1 MTNFK
6 HLLVTGGCGFIG
18 SNFVRHILT
27 TRTDVQV
34 TVLDKMTYAA
44 RTENLAG
51 HLENPKLEIVIG
63 DIGNLELVRH
73 LVQNHRSANKI
84 DAIINFAAETHVDQS
99 ILNPFVFT
107 QTNVNGT
114 HVLLEVAREHNLR
127 FHQISTDEVYGTIE
141 GDHHS
146 LETDNLRP
154 RSPYS
159 ASKAASDHLAMS
171 YFVTYGLP
179 VTITRGSNN
188 VGPYQHLEK
197 AVPLFTTSALLDL
210 PLPVYGDGQQIRDYT
225 HVQDHVTG
233 ALAVLEHG
241 IPGEV
246 YNVGAGA
253 AISNLEMIETILET
267 IHKPR
272 DLIRF
277 VTDRAGH
284 DRRYSVNVNK
294 LRTLGWEPQYAP
306 RAAIANAAAWY
317 QANPGYWQPLRDSKE
332 FQTYYNRQ
340 YGQRLETSRLETVGA
355 KA

>member
-1 MTNFK
+1 MTK
-6 HLLVTGGCGFIG
+6 HKHILVTGGCGFIG
-18 SNFVRHILT
+18 SNFVRYILEN
-27 TRTDVQV
+27 RPGIRV

-44 RTENLAG
+44 RKDNLHG
-51 HLENPKLEIVIG
+51 HLENPNLQVVIG

-73 LVQNHRSANKI
+73 TVQNDRHAHKI

-107 QTNVNGT
+107 QTNVTGT
-114 HVLLEVAREHNLR
+114 HVLLEVAREHKLR
-127 FHQISTDEVYGTIE
+127 YHQISTDEVYGTID

-159 ASKAASDHLAMS
+159 ASKAASDHLALS
-171 YFVTYGLP
+171 YFVTYNLP

-197 AVPLFTTSALLDL
+197 AVPLFTTSALLDQ

-225 HVQDHVTG
+225 HVHDHVTG
-233 ALAVLEHG
+233 ALAVLENG
-241 IPGEV
+241 QPGEV
-246 YNVGAGA
+246 YNVGAGD

-267 IHKPR
+267 VQKPR

-284 DRRYSVNVNK
+284 DRRYSVNINK

-306 RAAIANAAAWY
+306 REAIAAAAAWY
-317 QANPGYWQPLRDSKE
+317 QANPDYWQPLRNSTE
-332 FQTYYNRQ
+332 FQTYFQRQ
-340 YGQRLETSRLETVGA
+340 YAQRLETSGA

>member
-1 MTNFK
+1 MSNFK
-6 HLLVTGGCGFIG
+6 HVLVTGGCGFIG
-18 SNFVRHILT
+18 SNFVRHVLE
-27 TRTDVQV
+27 TRPDTQI

-44 RTENLAG
+44 RRENLTE
-51 HLENPKLEIVIG
+51 HLKNPNLNIVIG

-73 LVQNHRSANKI
+73 LVQANKI
-84 DAIINFAAETHVDQS
+84 EAIINFAAETHVDQS

-107 QTNVNGT
+107 QTNVTGT
-114 HVLLEVAREHNLR
+114 HVLLEVAREHKLR

-146 LETDNLRP
+146 LETDSLHP

-159 ASKAASDHLAMS
+159 ASKAASDHLALS
-171 YFVTYGLP
+171 YFVTYNLP

-188 VGPYQHLEK
+188 VGPYQYLEK
-197 AVPLFTTSALLDL
+197 VVPLFTTSALLDL

-225 HVQDHVTG
+225 HVIDHCTG

-241 IPGEV
+241 QMGEI

-267 IHKPR
+267 VHKPR
-272 DLIRF
+272 ELIRF

-284 DRRYSVNVNK
+284 DRRYSVNVEK
-294 LRTLGWEPQYAP
+294 LRTLGWEPQYTP
-306 RAAIANAAAWY
+306 RDAIAAAAAWY
-317 QANPGYWQPLRDSKE
+317 QANPGYWQPVRESE
-332 FQTYYNRQ
+332 AFQTYFQRQ
-340 YGQRLETSRLETVGA
+340 YGQRLGTSGA
-355 KA
+355 SA

>member
-1 MTNFK
+1 MAEHQ

-18 SNFVRHILT
+18 ANFVRHVLEVRPN
-27 TRTDVQV
+27 TRI

-44 RTENLAG
+44 RRENLAG
-51 HLENPKLEIVIG
+51 LLEDPRLSVVVG
-63 DIGNLELVRH
+63 DIANQELVQH
-73 LVQNHRSANKI
+73 LVSSQRV

-107 QTNVNGT
+107 QTNVTGT
-114 HVLLEVAREHNLR
+114 HVLLEVARAFNLR

-146 LETDNLRP
+146 LESDPLRP

-159 ASKAASDHLAMS
+159 ASKAAADQLVQS
-171 YFVTYGLP
+171 YHTTFGLP
-179 VTITRGSNN
+179 ITITRGSNN

-197 AVPLFTTSALLDL
+197 VVPLFTTNALLDQ
-210 PLPVYGDGQQIRDYT
+210 PLPVYGDGQQVRDYT
-225 HVQDHVTG
+225 HVLDHCTG

-241 IPGEV
+241 SIGEV

-267 IHKPR
+267 VGKPR
-272 DLIRF
+272 SLIRF

-284 DRRYSVNVNK
+284 DRRYSVDVNK
-294 LRTLGWEPQYAP
+294 LRQLGWEPQYAP
-306 RAAIANAAAWY
+306 QAAIAAAASWY
-317 QANPGYWQPLRDSKE
+317 QQHPEYWQPLRESAS
-332 FQTYYNRQ
+332 FQTYYQRQ
-340 YGQRLETSRLETVGA
+340 YANRLETA
-355 KA
+355 KVSA